1 MRMAVAVALALTA
14 ACVDKHPGGQG
25 KQIDPAYVAANL
37 LTAPPEALTN
47 PVHAELGQA
56 AIYLGNVVEGGAL
69 VPGQK
74 VTIKHYWQV
83 VTPPGSEWRVFS
95 HLRGEGPN
103 GDFQNVDATDMR
115 TGHPVGDWKAGEII
129 QDVQEFALKPDWKSP
144 TALLIVGMYPKG
156 KHAISDR
163 MPIKGG
169 QTLDG
174 ALIAV
179 RFKVDTSKGP
189 PPAGT
194 VIVKRAGGAITIDG
208 KGDDPGWRAAVASGE
223 FPVAEGSPDPSGKTV
238 GRMTW
243 DDQFL
248 YLFLSA
254 DDTDVASQ
262 YANQD
267 DPLWKEDTFEV
278 FIDADGNR
286 RGYVELQVNPKNAH
300 FDTWWPINRGN
311 PDDKSYTANLQ
322 SAVTVRGTLD
332 DRDDED
338 QGWDAEIAIPWAAVK
353 GKDDAMKVTLPPTPG
368 TTWRMNVVRVDKGK
382 AEAIAAASW
391 SRITYSD
398 FHALDRML
406 TVVFA
411 DATGGTTPPAAP
423 IATDG
428 GVPGDGGAPTD
439 GGAPGDGG
447 ARDAAAPVARDA
459 GAPVAR
465 DAGGPAMTPRR
476 PAQLPA
482 RAMAPA
488 TPSTPPMP

>member
-1 MRMAVAVALALTA
+1 MRLASAVAVTLALAA
-14 ACVDKHPGGQG
+14 ACVDKRPGGQG

-37 LTAPPEALTN
+37 LASPPEKLTN
-47 PVHAELGQA
+47 AVNADLGGA
-56 AIYLGNVVEGGAL
+56 VVYLGNVVDGGAL

-74 VTIKHYWQV
+74 VQLKHYWKV
-83 VTPPGSEWRVFS
+83 VAPPGGEWRVFS
-95 HLRGEGPN
+95 HLRGEGQG

-129 QDVQEFALKPDWKSP
+129 QDVQDFALKPDWKSP

-156 KHAISDR
+156 KHAIGDR

-169 QTLDG
+169 ETLDG

-179 RFKVDTSKGP
+179 RFKVDVGKA
-189 PPAGT
+189 PAPNT
-194 VIVKRAGGAITIDG
+194 VTMKRAMNPIVIDG
-208 KGDDPGWRAAVASGE
+208 KGDDPGWRGALASGE

-243 DDQFL
+243 DDQNL

-254 DDTDVASQ
+254 DDNDVASQ
-262 YANQD
+262 YANPD

-286 RGYVELQVNPKNAH
+286 RGYVELQVNPNNAH
-300 FDTWWPINRGN
+300 FDTWWPTNRGN
-311 PDDKSYTANLQ
+311 PDDKGYTAGMV
-322 SAVTVRGTLD
+322 SAVNVRGTLD
-332 DRDDED
+332 DRDDGD

-353 GKDDAMKVTLPPTPG
+353 GKDDAMKVTLPPAPG

-391 SRITYSD
+391 SKMTYSD

-411 DATGGTTPPAAP
+411 DGSGSTTPPPPPPPAP
-423 IATDG
+423 TGDA
-428 GVPGDGGAPTD
+428 GVPGDGGVA
-439 GGAPGDGG
+439 AGDAGV
-447 ARDAAAPVARDA
+447 AAGDA
-459 GAPVAR
+459 GAPLKAE
-465 DAGGPAMTPRR
+465 PALR
-476 PAQLPA
+476 PMPA
-482 RAMAPA
+482 RVPPRPA
-488 TPSTPPMP
+488 TPAP